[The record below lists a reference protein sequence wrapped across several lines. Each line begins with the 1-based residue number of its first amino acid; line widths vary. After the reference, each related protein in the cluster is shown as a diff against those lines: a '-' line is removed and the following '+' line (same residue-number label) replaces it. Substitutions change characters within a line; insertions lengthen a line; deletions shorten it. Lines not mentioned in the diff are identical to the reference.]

1 MALRILKLNLLLA
14 ILTPLKT
21 DGIYAITQA
30 SRSQN
35 LPVAGNS
42 CHIQVI
48 AGCDGHWCRQI
59 AYIAYS
65 TDMYERHQTSY
76 QTDSW
81 SAWKKLN
88 TDGIPIGAVVSF
100 PRVVTNPV
108 GFYVL
113 TARPLTNKPFLIYTA
128 LWATATNFLI

>member
-1 MALRILKLNLLLA
+1 KVEPFVGDIN
-14 ILTPLKT
+14 TLKT

-48 AGCDGHWCRQI
+48 AGGDGHWCRQI

-100 PRVVTNPV
+100 PRAVTNPV
-108 GFYVL
+108 G
-113 TARPLTNKPFLIYTA
+113 
-128 LWATATNFLI
+128 